1 MGPELYLGI
10 NDDAGLVAFAL
21 ACYFI

>member
-10 NDDAGLVAFAL
+10 NDGAGLAAFAL
-21 ACYFI
+21 ACHFI